1 MRAIIAMTNGA
12 LEVKN
17 FEPGESYGMI
27 KEAVDGY
34 FDCIRIPS
42 IGVDIWVNDEGKL
55 LELDPNPFGTALWV
69 HEYGMTD
76 MVCGN
81 IIITGGVDEDGETIG
96 LTQEQVDAMFHA
108 VDEVI
113 GKALAS
119 K

>member
-1 MRAIIAMTNGA
+1 MRAIIATTDGK
-12 LEVKN
+12 LEVKS

-42 IGVDIWVNDEGKL
+42 IGVDMWVNDEGKI

-76 MVCGN
+76 IVMGN
-81 IIITGGVDEDGETIG
+81 IIITGGADEEGETLG
-96 LTQEQVDAMFHA
+96 LTQDQINALFNA

-113 GKALAS
+113 GNALAS
-119 K
+119 R